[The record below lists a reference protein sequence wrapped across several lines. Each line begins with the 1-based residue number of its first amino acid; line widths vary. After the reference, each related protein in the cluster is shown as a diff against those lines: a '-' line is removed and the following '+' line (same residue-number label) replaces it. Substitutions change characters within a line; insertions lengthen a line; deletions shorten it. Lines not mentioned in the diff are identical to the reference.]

1 MEKKEISKI
10 IGKDVST
17 LYNWEKKNPI
27 LYKIVYNHFNKQD
40 LDDKTKELIELFKN
54 LNEIEKEF
62 YLSDIKA
69 RVLKK
74 QLEK

>member
-10 IGKDVST
+10 IGKDIST
-17 LYNWEKKNPI
+17 LDNWEKKNPI
-27 LYKIVYNHFNKQD
+27 LYKIIYDHFNKKD
-40 LDDKTKELIELFKN
+40 FDEDTKELIELFKN
-54 LNEIEKEF
+54 LNELEKEF

-74 QLEK
+74 KLEK